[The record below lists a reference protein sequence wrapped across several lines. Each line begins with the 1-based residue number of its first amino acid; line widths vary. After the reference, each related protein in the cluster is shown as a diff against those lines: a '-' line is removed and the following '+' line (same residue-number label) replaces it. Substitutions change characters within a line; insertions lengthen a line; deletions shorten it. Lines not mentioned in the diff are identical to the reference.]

1 MTGIYYEE
9 LTFTEDDQ
17 CDPKS
22 APNSGFINGKSA
34 VTPSR
39 TALIATAFTAPVRF
53 CKAAEYDRTPIFT
66 NLIHFVSRQIWQFR
80 FFVATFVPLK
90 APEVGS
96 VYYFTLKNFYS
107 KMAVKNSSGTPR

>member
-1 MTGIYYEE
+1 MDSLESDSTITDRMKAASGELYYEE

-53 CKAAEYDRTPIFT
+53 CKAAEYDRTPHLLPI
-66 NLIHFVSRQIWQFR
+66 
-80 FFVATFVPLK
+80 
-90 APEVGS
+90 
-96 VYYFTLKNFYS
+96 
-107 KMAVKNSSGTPR
+107 